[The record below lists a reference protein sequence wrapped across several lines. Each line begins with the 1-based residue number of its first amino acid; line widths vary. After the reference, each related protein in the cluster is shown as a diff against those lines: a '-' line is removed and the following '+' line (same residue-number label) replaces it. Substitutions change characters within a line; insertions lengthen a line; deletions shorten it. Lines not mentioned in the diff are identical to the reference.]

1 MVAQIITEPSLNKRW
16 HYYTPAER
24 IELVPGVKRQRG
36 LANPTSTDTYSG
48 TGETLERS
56 GLLCKEML
64 PAPGRVKISWRAS
77 NIRKEGDE
85 SCFYVPGYMTIWRQP
100 DGTFR
105 ADLTV
110 SREEQAARK
119 AHAKALEEQERRE
132 WEKNEEARKAE
143 RQAALD
149 RKQEE
154 RGSSATAGDVRECY
168 LSSLYVIKE
177 LAPREKP
184 FIGCQFN
191 YSAET
196 REQMMNLVRQI
207 DTLIRTAAMLPLR
220 RPGGS
225 RGHLRLAWT
234 AEHA

>member
-1 MVAQIITEPSLNKRW
+1 MVAQIIAEPSLNKRW

-48 TGETLERS
+48 TGEALERS

-64 PAPGRVKISWRAS
+64 PAPGRVKISWRPS
-77 NIRKEGDE
+77 NIRKEGHE
-85 SCFYVPGYMTIWRQP
+85 SCPYVPGYMTIWRRP

-119 AHAKALEEQERRE
+119 AHAKALED
-132 WEKNEEARKAE
+132 EEARKAE
-143 RQAALD
+143 RQAAFD

-154 RGSSATAGDVRECY
+154 LGSSKTPGDVREYY
-168 LSSLYVIKE
+168 LYGLCLIKE
-177 LAPREKP
+177 LPQRETP

-207 DTLIRTAAMLPLR
+207 DTLIRTAAVLPLR

-234 AEHA
+234 AEA

>member
-1 MVAQIITEPSLNKRW
+1 MVAQIIAEPSLNKRW

-36 LANPTSTDTYSG
+36 LAKPTSTDTYSG

-64 PAPGRVKISWRAS
+64 PAPGRVNISWRPS
-77 NIRKEGDE
+77 NIRKEGGE
-85 SCFYVPGYMTIWRQP
+85 SFYYVPGYMTIWRRP

-105 ADLTV
+105 VDLTV

-119 AHAKALEEQERRE
+119 AHAEAIEERERRE

-143 RQAALD
+143 RQTAFE

-154 RGSSATAGDVRECY
+154 QGSRATAGDVRESY
-168 LSSLYVIKE
+168 LASLCVIKE
-177 LAPREKP
+177 LPQRETP

-207 DTLIRTAAMLPLR
+207 DTLIRTAAVLPIR
-220 RPGGS
+220 RPKSGG
-225 RGHLRLAWT
+225 GHLRLAWT
-234 AEHA
+234 AEA